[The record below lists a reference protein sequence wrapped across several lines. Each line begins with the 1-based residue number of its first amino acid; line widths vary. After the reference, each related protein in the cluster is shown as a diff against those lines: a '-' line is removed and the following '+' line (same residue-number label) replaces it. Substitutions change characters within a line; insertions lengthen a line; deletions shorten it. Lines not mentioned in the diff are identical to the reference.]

1 MLSIF
6 RPMLEPGEP
15 SRYQMAG
22 MDITCPHCK
31 NQEFHEN
38 RVQYN
43 AYEPA
48 YAGNETIVRS
58 ATALCCSRCSFI
70 MYFRDKPDKTIG

>member
-6 RPMLEPGEP
+6 RPLSEPGKP
-15 SRYQMAG
+15 SRYQMVG

-31 NQEFHEN
+31 NQEFYES
-38 RVQYN
+38 RVQCN

-48 YAGNETIVRS
+48 YADNEPVAKS

-70 MYFRDKPDKTIG
+70 LYFRDKPDKTIG